1 MLSDSH
7 CTKAKVCS
15 TWKGKEYIS
24 SYLLM
29 SGFTLCVPQEID
41 FCPSCPSAFHFPISS
56 TLEALGGVTVISED
70 KNPLSLLFPFYSSM
84 SNSPENWLR
93 KVLPSSSSDM
103 LGWARILPQLQP
115 RTLILRTWLCKDASE
130 ILTRSLSN
138 QWRETLFSAPFWAIV
153 HSCTI
158 SSKYIF

>member
-15 TWKGKEYIS
+15 TCKGKEYIS

-41 FCPSCPSAFHFPISS
+41 FYPSCPCPFHFPISS
-56 TLEALGGVTVISED
+56 TLEALGWGTVVSED
-70 KNPLSLLFPFYSSM
+70 KNPLSLLLPLYSSM

-103 LGWARILPQLQP
+103 LGWAQVLSQLQS
-115 RTLILRTWLCKDASE
+115 RTLILHTWLCKDASE
-130 ILTRSLSN
+130 ILTPSLSN
-138 QWRETLFSAPFWAIV
+138 QWRETPFSARFWAIV